1 MCLVK
6 DVFPDNDGVVRN
18 VVVTVPPPSLDGSP
32 NYNGGLAMIDL
43 KRHVNNLIV
52 IVPKDEIGHG
62 EDCKDDDTTHGK
74 LSQPIKQ
81 ADNFHDN

>member
-32 NYNGGLAMIDL
+32 NYNGGVAMIDL
-43 KRHVNNLIV
+43 KRHVSNLIV

-62 EDCKDDDTTHGK
+62 EDCKDDRGVHRSCAQLMTT
-74 LSQPIKQ
+74 
-81 ADNFHDN
+81 ADQTYDI